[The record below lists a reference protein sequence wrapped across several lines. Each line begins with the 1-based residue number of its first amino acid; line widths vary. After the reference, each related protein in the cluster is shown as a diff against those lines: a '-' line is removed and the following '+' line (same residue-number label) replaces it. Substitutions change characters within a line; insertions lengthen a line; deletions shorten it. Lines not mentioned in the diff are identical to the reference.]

1 MDKFQVHSPNLCAD
15 ETDRTT
21 LLRSAWVISAA
32 NSIWRCRAPASLGC
46 VVLFAV
52 GCAHTSFLQ
61 RPLAFASSRSIAAFR
76 SNDTPAKKGE
86 GLGSTRI
93 VMASWYG
100 PGYDGKRTSS
110 GERFDPSQLTAA
122 SRTLPLDSIVRV
134 TNLRN
139 GRSVEVKVNDRGPR
153 IRRRGLD
160 LSPAAARRIGLTHRG
175 VGRVKITPVMNPTT
189 NE

>member
-1 MDKFQVHSPNLCAD
+1 MQKFRVHSLILCAD
-15 ETDRTT
+15 ETVRTT
-21 LLRSAWVISAA
+21 LLVSAWVISAA
-32 NSIWRCRAPASLGC
+32 NSIWRCRAFASLGC
-46 VVLFAV
+46 AVLFAV

-61 RPLAFASSRSIAAFR
+61 HPLASPSNRSAFAS
-76 SNDTPAKKGE
+76 NGTPAKKGE

-110 GERFDPSQLTAA
+110 GERFDPNSLTAA

-153 IRRRGLD
+153 TRRRGLD

-175 VGRVKITPVMNPTT
+175 VGRVKITPMMNPTM